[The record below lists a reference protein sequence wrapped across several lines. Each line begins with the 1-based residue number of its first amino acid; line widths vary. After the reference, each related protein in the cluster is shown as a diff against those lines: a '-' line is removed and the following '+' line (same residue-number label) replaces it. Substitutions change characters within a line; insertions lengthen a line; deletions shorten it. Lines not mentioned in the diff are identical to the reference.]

1 MTNSRAMTTYW
12 QYPADAHRRRTSG
25 SRVSISAATQV
36 PTVTQINE
44 HPVTVKALNPAETH
58 GV

>member
-1 MTNSRAMTTYW
+1 MTTYW

-25 SRVSISAATQV
+25 SRVSISAATQE